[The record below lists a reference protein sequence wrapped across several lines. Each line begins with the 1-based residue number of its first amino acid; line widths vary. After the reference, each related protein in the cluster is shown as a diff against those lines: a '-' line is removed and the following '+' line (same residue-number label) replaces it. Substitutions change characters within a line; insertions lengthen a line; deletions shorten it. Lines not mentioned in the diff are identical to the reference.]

1 MRALSLGCVLFVFWL
16 LLSGH
21 YNALLL
27 TIGVLCCVGIVA
39 LALRMSVVDEEG
51 HPLQLVLGA
60 LTYWPWLIFEIAKS
74 TWGVA
79 RLILDPALPI
89 SPTMVKVRASQK
101 SRIGVNIYANSITL
115 TPGTIS
121 VEVENNDI
129 LVHAIT
135 AGGAEELAEGDMD
148 RRVTAFE
155 GNS

>member
-60 LTYWPWLIFEIAKS
+60 FTYWPWLIFEIAKS

-101 SRIGVNIYANSITL
+101 SRIGVNVYANSITL

-135 AGGAEELAEGDMD
+135 AGGAAELAEGDMD

>member
-21 YNALLL
+21 YTGLLL
-27 TIGVLCCVGIVA
+27 TIGVICCAGIIA
-39 LALRMSVVDEEG
+39 LAMRMSVVDEEG
-51 HPLQLVLGA
+51 HPMQLALGA
-60 LTYWPWLIFEIAKS
+60 LTYWPWLVAEIAKS

-79 RLILDPALPI
+79 RVILDPSLPI
-89 SPTMVKVRASQK
+89 SPTMIKVRAGQK
-101 SRIGVNIYANSITL
+101 SRLGVNIYANSITL

-135 AGGAEELAEGDMD
+135 EGGAEELAEGGMD
-148 RRVTAFE
+148 RRVSAFE
-155 GNS
+155 GDS